1 MLFCIVVLLTHT
13 VCIVIV
19 SQTANVAAAN
29 NFPPQILSNFT
40 YLTPELS
47 VAPQY
52 FSVQL
57 HRIVDKNVAE
67 SIVYTPNVNG
77 DRLSSKSNNNTPS
90 STLQMF
96 AANDGYILKNHLYND
111 QLCLDN
117 YNHFKMLTRPLGL
130 NLPNDCLLY
139 VEMDEV
145 YTNNTSIEYVK
156 NVYNDLCVKSTSPGG
171 YDDRFTFRLYTKV
184 KSERWY
190 VVVLK
195 NKLSSTS
202 VKRKASVFGVA
213 YNLCLNK
220 VNGNFVCLL
229 SRKNSNCDL
238 KKKYEDSVEEWKRG
252 IVEKITSTT
261 TVTFT
266 SISNDTTT
274 PISATDDELT
284 DTDKPV
290 PLPPPPVSTSSFFKS
305 PNNHHHNNTNT
316 NNVFSVNDIFAAI
329 FQNNNGGGV
338 VVQNTMGF
346 TLLLVLTRL
355 LV

>member
-13 VCIVIV
+13 VCNVIV
-19 SQTANVAAAN
+19 SQTASVDAAN

-52 FSVQL
+52 FSIQL

-77 DRLSSKSNNNTPS
+77 DRLSSKSNNTPS

-156 NVYNDLCVKSTSPGG
+156 NVYNDVCVKSTSPGG

-190 VVVLK
+190 VVVSK
-195 NKLSSTS
+195 DKLSSTS
-202 VKRKASVFGVA
+202 VKRRASVFGVV

-238 KKKYEDSVEEWKRG
+238 KKSTKIVWRNGNVELLKR
-252 IVEKITSTT
+252 
-261 TVTFT
+261 
-266 SISNDTTT
+266 
-274 PISATDDELT
+274 LHHR
-284 DTDKPV
+284 
-290 PLPPPPVSTSSFFKS
+290 PL
-305 PNNHHHNNTNT
+305 
-316 NNVFSVNDIFAAI
+316 
-329 FQNNNGGGV
+329 
-338 VVQNTMGF
+338 
-346 TLLLVLTRL
+346 L
-355 LV
+355 